1 MKKKLACLDRT
12 LKTKVPLLTFL
23 QLKHDTFRRFLFTLL
38 RIKLGAEVNEVV
50 SSKSDKILLR
60 TRTISLVPFQSWRET
75 FQIQRKMKKKGRF
88 RGHPEGYCLL
98 SSSLSPMNGF
108 LTSKSWWEQISK
120 SKIELSR

>member
-1 MKKKLACLDRT
+1 MT
-12 LKTKVPLLTFL
+12 EVPLLTFL
-23 QLKHDTFRRFLFTLL
+23 QLKHDTFPGFLFTLL
-38 RIKLGAEVNEVV
+38 CIKLGAEVNEVV

-75 FQIQRKMKKKGRF
+75 FQIQRKMKKKEDLEATQRATVF
-88 RGHPEGYCLL
+88 CLL
-98 SSSLSPMNGF
+98 LSPMNGF